1 MRGRASPFARWRHLA
16 DGAMIERP
24 DDGRPSLRT
33 IRLAAFAALAFPA
46 MAAAQPAQRA
56 LTPCDEA
63 SAGLAQLAPGAGNE
77 GVRSF
82 YEGRVTLL
90 RLDYVEPACCA
101 WGVAV
106 LMPDGDGETE
116 PAGTACWA
124 TWGYA
129 GVDLQA
135 TTSRY
140 DPAEGLTLTIPTRAY
155 DHDTGGT
162 RAGEPIRLRINASGG
177 TIVDLGAGGS

>member
-1 MRGRASPFARWRHLA
+1 MRAF
-16 DGAMIERP
+16 
-24 DDGRPSLRT
+24 
-33 IRLAAFAALAFPA
+33 RLAALAALANSHV
-46 MAAAQPAQRA
+46 AAAQPDSRTLA
-56 LTPCDEA
+56 PCDQA
-63 SAGLAQLAPGAGNE
+63 SAGLAQLALGADNE
-77 GVRSF
+77 GVRSY

-106 LMPDGDGETE
+106 LMPDGDGEAE

-124 TWGYA
+124 IWGYA

-135 TTSRY
+135 AQSRY
-140 DPAEGLTLTIPTRAY
+140 DPADGLTLIIPTREY

-162 RAGEPIRLRINASGG
+162 LPGAPIRLRIDAGAG
-177 TIVDLGAGGS
+177 TIVDLGAGGARN

>member
-1 MRGRASPFARWRHLA
+1 MR
-16 DGAMIERP
+16 I
-24 DDGRPSLRT
+24 
-33 IRLAAFAALAFPA
+33 IRLAAFAALAWP
-46 MAAAQPAQRA
+46 AAATAQPQRA
-56 LTPCDEA
+56 LMPCTDA
-63 SAGLAQLAPGAGNE
+63 SAGLTQLALGE
-77 GVRSF
+77 THDGVRSF

-90 RLDYVEPACCA
+90 RLDYVEPACCS

-129 GVDLQA
+129 GVDLQGA
-135 TTSRY
+135 TSHY

-162 RAGEPIRLRINASGG
+162 LPGAPIRLRISLSAG
-177 TIVDLGAGGS
+177 TIVDLGAGGT